1 MRINQNIPALNT
13 QNNLKR
19 VDNNLSSALEKLS
32 SGLRINR
39 ASDDAGGLAVSEAL
53 RAQVRGLAMAE
64 KNTQDGI
71 AVVNTA
77 ESVLDTVHEM
87 LQRARELAVQS
98 SNGTI
103 SASQRAVMQ
112 LEVDQIEAEIT
123 RLGTATEFN
132 GITVFAAA
140 GQVIQVGPDDQ
151 AEHRITLTTDTLLS
165 TAVGT
170 ADIDITATDIGTT
183 AALAQA
189 AITTYDQAIDSL
201 SQQRATLGAQAN
213 RLEYTVATLQSTREN
228 IAAAESRIRDVD
240 MAEEMTNLTR
250 NQILLQSSTAMVA
263 QANVRPQTI
272 LSLLS

>member
-19 VDNNLSSALEKLS
+19 VDSNLSASLEKLS

-64 KNTQDGI
+64 KSAQDGLALI
-71 AVVNTA
+71 NTA
-77 ESVLDTVHEM
+77 EAVQDSVHEM
-87 LQRARELAVQS
+87 LQRAREIAVYA
-98 SNGTI
+98 SNGFFT
-103 SASQRAVMQ
+103 AGQRNDLSIEITEIIA
-112 LEVDQIEAEIT
+112 EVT

-140 GQVIQVGPDDQ
+140 GQIIQVGPDNQ
-151 AEHRITLTTDTLLS
+151 ADHQITLTTGTLAANS
-165 TAVGT
+165 VGT
-170 ADIDITATDIGTT
+170 AAIDINGSDLTSAANARATID
-183 AALAQA
+183 LF
-189 AITTYDQAIDSL
+189 DQAIDSL
-201 SQQRATLGAQAN
+201 SQSRATLGAQAN
-213 RLEYTVATLQSTREN
+213 RLEYTITTLQSTREN

-272 LSLLS
+272 LALLR

>member
-19 VDNNLSSALEKLS
+19 VDMNLSSALEKLS

-98 SNGTI
+98 SNGTLTT
-103 SASQRAVMQ
+103 SQRDVMQ

-140 GQVIQVGPDDQ
+140 GQVIQVGSDDQ
-151 AEHRITLTTDTLLS
+151 ATHRITLTTDTL
-165 TAVGT
+165 APGAIGT
-170 ADIDITATDIGTT
+170 ANVSITAADIGTN
-183 AALAQA
+183 AATSQA
-189 AITTYDQAIDSL
+189 AITIYDNAIDSL

-263 QANVRPQTI
+263 QANARPQAV
-272 LSLLS
+272 LALLR